1 MPLQSSQRRLTTET
15 QPIALESGK
24 FAPAGKLKPG
34 DRIWRWQNGK
44 RFAATVLEVSAA
56 EGKVEVFNL
65 LFEEQKSFIAGG
77 FVVRSKPV
85 AEAP

>member
-1 MPLQSSQRRLTTET
+1 M
-15 QPIALESGK
+15 ALESGK

-65 LFEEQKSFIAGG
+65 LFEEQKSFIADG